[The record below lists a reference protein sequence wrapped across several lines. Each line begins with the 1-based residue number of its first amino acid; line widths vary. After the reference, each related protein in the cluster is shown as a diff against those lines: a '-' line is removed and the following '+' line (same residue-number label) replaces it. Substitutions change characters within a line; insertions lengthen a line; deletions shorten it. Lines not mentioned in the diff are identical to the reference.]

1 MAAQPKIL
9 DGKWLSAQICSHI
22 GAEVAK
28 YQQRV
33 GRAPGL
39 GVILVGDNPASQTY
53 VANKEKTA
61 KKCGFNTFDARL
73 PASSSAK
80 EVLAAIEKFNADP
93 NVDGILLQ
101 LPLPAGIDSGPLI
114 ESIRPDKDADGL
126 HPVNQG
132 LLMRGA
138 GVLRPCTPL
147 GSMKLIDLAYSPVT
161 PSETS
166 TLGELPQADL
176 AGKSVVVI
184 GRSVLVG
191 KPVGLLAL
199 ERNATVTMAHSK
211 TKDLPALCR
220 SADILI
226 VAVGI
231 PQLVKGD
238 WVADGAVVIDVGI
251 NRLPSGKL
259 VGDVDFESVAPRCS
273 AITPVPGG
281 VGPMT
286 IAMLILN
293 TLRSFKTRHALA

>member
-1 MAAQPKIL
+1 MNSAKPKIL
-9 DGKWLSAQICSHI
+9 DGKWLSTQICTLI

-28 YQQRV
+28 LQGRA

-39 GVILVGDNPASQTY
+39 GVILVGDNPASHTY

-61 KKCGFNTFDARL
+61 KKCGFNTYDARL
-73 PASSSAK
+73 PANTSAL
-80 EVLAAIEKFNADP
+80 EILAAIEKFNSDA

-101 LPLPAGIDSGPLI
+101 LPLPSGIDSGPLI
-114 ESIRPDKDADGL
+114 ESIRADKDADGL
-126 HPVNQG
+126 HPTNQG

-147 GSMKLIDLAYSPVT
+147 GSMKLIDLAYSSIT
-161 PSETS
+161 PGEGVQ
-166 TLGELPQADL
+166 LGELPPANL
-176 AGKSVVVI
+176 SGKHVVVI

-191 KPVGLLAL
+191 KPVSLLCL

-211 TKDLPALCR
+211 TKDLAAVAR

-226 VAVGI
+226 VAVGVA
-231 PQLVKGD
+231 QLVKAD
-238 WVADGAVVIDVGI
+238 WVKEGAIVIDVGM
-251 NRLPSGKL
+251 NRNESGKL
-259 VGDVDFESVAPRCS
+259 CGDVDFESVAPRCQ

-286 IAMLILN
+286 VTMLILN
-293 TLRSFKTRHALA
+293 TLQSYKKRFGL

>member
-1 MAAQPKIL
+1 MSACAKIL
-9 DGKWLSAQICSHI
+9 DGKWLSAQICTHI

-28 YQQRV
+28 LQIRA

-39 GVILVGDNPASQTY
+39 GVILVGDNPASHTY

-73 PASSSAK
+73 PGTAGAS
-80 EVLAAIEKFNADP
+80 EILAAIEKFNADP
-93 NVDGILLQ
+93 KVDGILLQ
-101 LPLPAGIDSGPLI
+101 LPLPNGIDSGPLI

-126 HPVNQG
+126 HPLNQG
-132 LLMRGA
+132 LLMRGG

-147 GSMKLIDLAYSPVT
+147 GSMKLIDLAYSPIV
-161 PSETS
+161 PGDGVQ
-166 TLGELPQADL
+166 LGELPEVSL
-176 AGKSVVVI
+176 TGKHVVVI

-191 KPVGLLAL
+191 KPVSFLCL

-211 TKDLPALCR
+211 TKDLAAVAR

-226 VAVGI
+226 VAVGVAH
-231 PQLVKGD
+231 LVKAD
-238 WVADGAVVIDVGI
+238 WVKEGAIVIDVGM

-259 VGDVDFESVAPRCS
+259 AGDVDFEAVAPRCQ

-286 IAMLILN
+286 VTMLILN
-293 TLRSFKTRHALA
+293 TLHSFKTRLGMN